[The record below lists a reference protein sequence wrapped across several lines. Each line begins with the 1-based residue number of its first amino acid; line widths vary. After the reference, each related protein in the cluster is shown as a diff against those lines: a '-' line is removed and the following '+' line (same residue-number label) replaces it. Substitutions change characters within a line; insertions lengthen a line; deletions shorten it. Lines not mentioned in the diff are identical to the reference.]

1 MSVNLNIVDRKLL
14 AKAIKDMTG
23 AERELT
29 KLRAR
34 DVARAVSSISPD
46 FKRLVAL
53 QILEEDGLISEG
65 SVEQA
70 TSAREREDDAS
81 PEGSSLL
88 RSRETSSV
96 FAKMRN
102 R

>member
-53 QILEEDGLISEG
+53 QILEEDGLVSEG

-70 TSAREREDDAS
+70 TKAERKDEAS
-81 PEGSSLL
+81 PEM
-88 RSRETSSV
+88 SSV

>member
-1 MSVNLNIVDRKLL
+1 MSVNFNIVDKKLL
-14 AKAIKDMTG
+14 TKAIKDMTG

-29 KLRAR
+29 KLRVR

-70 TSAREREDDAS
+70 TKHKKDDT
-81 PEGSSLL
+81 GS
-88 RSRETSSV
+88 ETSSV